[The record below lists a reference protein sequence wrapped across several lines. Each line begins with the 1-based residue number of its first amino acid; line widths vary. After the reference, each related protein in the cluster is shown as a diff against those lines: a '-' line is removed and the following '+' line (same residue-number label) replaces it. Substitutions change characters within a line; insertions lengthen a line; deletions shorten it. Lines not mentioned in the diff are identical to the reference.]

1 VEGLWIATMVT
12 FSGSKMYVLVK
23 VGGAVLAL
31 ALALA
36 GAADLGSPALP
47 TDYEVKAAFLYNFT
61 KFVRWPEDS
70 LAGPRFV
77 VAIVGDDPF
86 GEVIDRAFL
95 GKTVLGRA
103 VEIRRTRALR
113 DAAAAQM
120 VFIGASERSRLP
132 EILAVLKGESVLTV
146 GDMDRFADGGGM
158 VGFRMRDSTVRF
170 ELNLRELRQA
180 RLEMSSQIIRLAQ
193 RVIADGG

>member
-1 VEGLWIATMVT
+1 MVT
-12 FSGSKMYVLVK
+12 FSDSKMHVLSKAGVF
-23 VGGAVLAL
+23 

-36 GAADLGSPALP
+36 GAADLANSALP
-47 TDYEVKAAFLYNFT
+47 TDYEVKAAFLYNFAR
-61 KFVRWPEDS
+61 FVRWPEDS
-70 LAGPRFV
+70 VAGPRFV

-95 GKTVLGRA
+95 GKTVLGRP

-120 VFIGASERSRLP
+120 VFIGASERARLP
-132 EILAVLKGESVLTV
+132 EILAGLKGGSVLTV

-158 VGFRMRDSTVRF
+158 VGFRMKDSTVRF

-180 RLEMSSQIIRLAQ
+180 RLEMSSQVIRLAQ

>member
-1 VEGLWIATMVT
+1 
-12 FSGSKMYVLVK
+12 MYALAK
-23 VGGAVLAL
+23 VSAIVLAV
-31 ALALA
+31 ALA
-36 GAADLGSPALP
+36 GAADLRSPVLP

-61 KFVRWPEDS
+61 RFVRWPEES

-77 VAIVGDDPF
+77 LAIVGDDPF
-86 GEVIDRAFL
+86 GDVIDRAFL

-103 VEIRRTRALR
+103 VEIRRARALR
-113 DAAAAQM
+113 DAAGAQM
-120 VFIGASERSRLP
+120 VFVGASERSRLP
-132 EILAVLKGESVLTV
+132 EILAALKGGSVLTV

-158 VGFRMRDSTVRF
+158 VGFRMKDSTVRF

>member
-1 VEGLWIATMVT
+1 
-12 FSGSKMYVLVK
+12 MYVLVK
-23 VGGAVLAL
+23 VGGTVLAL

>member
-1 VEGLWIATMVT
+1 MVP
-12 FSGSKMYVLVK
+12 FSGSQMYVLAK
-23 VGGAVLAL
+23 ISGPLLAL
-31 ALALA
+31 ALGA
-36 GAADLGSPALP
+36 GADLAAPALP

-61 KFVRWPEDS
+61 KFVRWPEES

-95 GKTVLGRA
+95 GKTVLGRP
-103 VEIRRTRALR
+103 VEIRRTRVLR

-120 VFIGASERSRLP
+120 VFIGASERTRLP

-158 VGFRMRDSTVRF
+158 VGFRMKDATVRF